1 MQGYYIVTE
10 TIKSQLELDPF
21 VNTVNTGIIEDVLLK
36 KADMYPYSHI
46 LVNNSSYQGNTW
58 VFNLSVICMDI
69 VDLSKDEVTEVFY
82 GNDNQQDVLNTQLA
96 VINRMLDVLV
106 RGANTKSYILDGAPN
121 CEPFID
127 RFEHGVAGW
136 TVTFDIRIPNTMT
149 VCGTDVRPVKL
160 CPDFTYLIKDSAD
173 NTLYTGSILSGNGL
187 TQTITDGE
195 VTNSLGTVLG
205 NVLAQGNLRLD
216 DVNNIDSDG
225 STVPTPAGV
234 PFTCTPSGVC
244 ADSIVNINGVLWDNV
259 LSGDTENI
267 SVRQSTG
274 TTEVGSKQGQYYRI
288 ADSDIS
294 LNSGAFLSVKA
305 EDGQDIE
312 LVDQTDT
319 PIVPDSVVGNKITVT
334 VGGGGANTFPLVSGQ
349 TTVVDTGDNGTYQ
362 FGREASWLVLSE
374 NNPFGNTDRF
384 TDLVGG
390 ATYADGICIDWAHRD
405 DVNQLAVG
413 WQIGD
418 NGAGLNLVDAISYC
432 TGLVLG
438 GFTGWKIPTDP
449 LINTLKYTQ
458 SSRSLN
464 YPPFNDSSNNR
475 WWTGTTALVALPSYA
490 CILVNQFYGVVP
502 AIVRTSTT
510 PRVKAY
516 RIFTYAEL
524 GL

>member
-10 TIKSQLELDPF
+10 TIKAQLELDPF

-58 VFNLSVICMDI
+58 MFNLSVICMDI

-96 VINRMLDVLV
+96 VINRMLDILQ
-106 RGANTKSYILDGAPN
+106 RGQNTKSYILDGAPN

-149 VCGTDVRPVKL
+149 VCSTDVTPVKL

-205 NVLAQGNLRLD
+205 NVLAQGSLELP

-234 PFTCTPSGVC
+234 AFTCTPS
-244 ADSIVNINGVLWDNV
+244 SPP
-259 LSGDTENI
+259 SET
-267 SVRQSTG
+267 Q
-274 TTEVGSKQGQYYRI
+274 TTK
-288 ADSDIS
+288 
-294 LNSGAFLSVKA
+294 
-305 EDGQDIE
+305 
-312 LVDQTDT
+312 T
-319 PIVPDSVVGNKITVT
+319 
-334 VGGGGANTFPLVSGQ
+334 GQ
-349 TTVVDTGDNGTYQ
+349 TVSYTDYDDGFEQ
-362 FGREASWLVLSE
+362 FGREVDFYTLSE
-374 NNPFGNTDRF
+374 NNPFGNTLRF
-384 TDLVGG
+384 TGTTG
-390 ATYADGICIDWAHRD
+390 TGTIQADTIMLDWAHITSNGVYGWSTTVYNG
-405 DVNQLAVG
+405 VNFLTDIANAHALTVGGLSNWFLPNKKQVQTLENSGTSNAVN
-413 WQIGD
+413 WSP
-418 NGAGLNLVDAISYC
+418 LNC
-432 TGLVLG
+432 TAALLR
-438 GFTGWKIPTDP
+438 TCTTDP
-449 LINTLKYTQ
+449 NNSGNNYVLYPGSHSSQMENKLFGNPRKYIVFRIITL
-458 SSRSLN
+458 
-464 YPPFNDSSNNR
+464 
-475 WWTGTTALVALPSYA
+475 
-490 CILVNQFYGVVP
+490 
-502 AIVRTSTT
+502 
-510 PRVKAY
+510 
-516 RIFTYAEL
+516 AEL